1 MHVYNGKITWLQRAE
16 NECITFVFPAG
27 LALKDPVCAYWQ
39 WSDTAKTNVHQV
51 SSEQYLADLPSC
63 FRQHGTIDR
72 VRKTATEYKITISL
86 TDFLFDAQFTA
97 DFKSMTIKMYTATDA
112 TTSSTLT
119 LQRYTSLLT
128 TVPSTKVYTGK
139 FDWWIHAVNE
149 MMTLVLPNGISNG
162 APVGLYFQF
171 TVNNQNRPKT
181 QYCVNSTFY
190 DVQASAGQ
198 IKASFDGSYY
208 KFDAIIYPGTGNAKV
223 VMKENETN
231 ATFDMVQNDWR
242 KAHRKKALIVRY
254 GTGTDNGIFLLRETL
269 TTDLDFDV
277 SDVQMLYYNSEP
289 ATGPAVVSDGQC
301 APTAACFKYTLAS
314 FLSSAEAGDVRF
326 LYLDTR
332 GAIRPDGDADVES
345 GIILAANEQGTEKEA
360 VYNNSLASVIRSN
373 LKDGVNLTILTSS
386 CLGVEMMGTNTIA
399 TGGIILAACHETQS
413 NIKSLRVGGNQVD
426 PWMYASHS
434 SPSSRNSFPSY
445 YSLYNS
451 AKKFIQAQLQRSSVS
466 SPKYLGASADE
477 LNPTKRGAEGASNQ
491 DPQLIFTKGYINPYE
506 ERFLFPFVAPRRG
519 QLDEPGVVRFPRDEY
534 PTGAL

>member
-39 WSDTAKTNVHQV
+39 WSDTAKTNVHQ
-51 SSEQYLADLPSC
+51 Y
-63 FRQHGTIDR
+63 GTIDR

-97 DFKSMTIKMYTATDA
+97 DFKSTTIKMYTATDA
-112 TTSSTLT
+112 TTSSTST

-223 VMKENETN
+223 VMKENTTN
-231 ATFDMVQNDWR
+231 ATFDMVQHDWR
-242 KAHRKKALIVRY
+242 QAHRKKALIVRY
-254 GTGTDNGIFLLRETL
+254 GTGTDNGIFLLRDTL
-269 TTDLDFDV
+269 TTDLDFDA

-301 APTAACFKYTLAS
+301 APTAACFKYTLAA

-332 GAIRPDGDADVES
+332 GAIRPDGDADEES
-345 GIILAANEQGTEKEA
+345 GIILAANEQGTEKETI
-360 VYNNSLASVIRSN
+360 YNNSLASTIRSN
-373 LKDGVNLTILTSS
+373 LKGGVNLTILTSS
-386 CLGVEMMGTNTIA
+386 CLGVEMLGTNTIA
-399 TGGIILAACHETQS
+399 MGGIILAACHETQS

-426 PWMYASHS
+426 PWMFAIIAVIKKQIKDQ
-434 SPSSRNSFPSY
+434 RSFPSY
-445 YSLYNS
+445 YSIYNS
-451 AKKFIQAQLQRSSVS
+451 AKKFIQAQLQHSTVS
-466 SPKYLGASADE
+466 TPKYLGASADE
-477 LNPTKRGAEGASNQ
+477 LSPTKRGPEGASNQ
-491 DPQLIFTKGYINPYE
+491 DPQLIFTKGYVNPYE
-506 ERFLFPFVAPRRG
+506 ERFLFPFVAPRGG